1 MAERTQMLRYA
12 KDLARLYR
20 SAKDDRQRLDK
31 IQWRL
36 RTLERACLDLVRCLS
51 PEAVSK
57 RVARAGVN
65 LLGLTTAGVY
75 LSRGEQYLLVARDDN
90 TVHFP
95 PSAQVSRSE
104 LEALCGEPDEFL
116 CSPWTELVGGGPAV
130 VIPLLG
136 RRRAVGFL
144 IGEGDLE
151 DLEDGATRETIS
163 LLSGSAGVVLE
174 NFLLEEKRGRGSVL
188 AGAPLD
194 RD

>member
-75 LSRGEQYLLVARDDN
+75 LSRGEQY
-90 TVHFP
+90 P
-95 PSAQVSRSE
+95 
-104 LEALCGEPDEFL
+104 
-116 CSPWTELVGGGPAV
+116 
-130 VIPLLG
+130 
-136 RRRAVGFL
+136 
-144 IGEGDLE
+144 
-151 DLEDGATRETIS
+151 
-163 LLSGSAGVVLE
+163 
-174 NFLLEEKRGRGSVL
+174 
-188 AGAPLD
+188 
-194 RD
+194 